1 MCITTEGESIVI
13 AAVIAKI
20 NQYNYIILLFSQKK
34 SCIITTTMN
43 NLHFWHQV
51 TDTP

>member
-20 NQYNYIILLFSQKK
+20 NQCNYTLLFSQKK
-34 SCIITTTMN
+34 SCIITTTMK